1 MNDDT
6 GVPPFLFHYIIVF
19 ICAAFIVCVCILKFK
34 YLYWYS
40 QPLTFR
46 FTIRRWGGRVN
57 SGEGEGLDKGRW
69 NTNILNRLSLGER
82 CYNAVVYPFL
92 HNVNHT
98 SVQVYGGDV
107 GIGDAPFGSI
117 AEFLSRRD
125 TDTIM
130 PGRREIKSLHNHN
143 QGTCIPCDTLRII
156 LSQET
161 FGLSAFIGILSD
173 AQLGADAVIKGVSI
187 LTPRI
192 MLIFGSSSSAVPP
205 RSVSIYMCDYL
216 AWRRYSTSERESLEL
231 LETTEYIQKS
241 REIAGE
247 QTLYRYR
254 EIPWFVIPF
263 TTVYTYMFSMRPGRG
278 SAAGASAAAAAAAA
292 AATANTSMPRLGPG
306 MSVVP
311 VSSVNF
317 ALFYSFV
324 NECVRDFRC
333 CIFNEL
339 TQLQSLV
346 AHGVYRIYMLVLN
359 QVRVVAVYLFA
370 PSWTKMIHPAITKT
384 KTKRRKTNGNRIS
397 ALHEHITN
405 TSTAVVKYLP
415 PAISPKYDAFGKRV
429 TTQISTGGGGGP
441 GSAGEPGGDSILL
454 LLSSI
459 QHKSLCD
466 RPDFILGFHHSVAAA
481 AAAASIATVN
491 GNMLILIDTFA
502 HNYRLIDDIISK
514 PSSLTAA
521 SPPSWKLLSQDKWY
535 YILYNAIIHEETL
548 CKDILMV

>member
-1 MNDDT
+1 M
-6 GVPPFLFHYIIVF
+6 
-19 ICAAFIVCVCILKFK
+19 CVCILKFK

-46 FTIRRWGGRVN
+46 FTIRRWGSREN
-57 SGEGEGLDKGRW
+57 SGEGVDKGRW
-69 NTNILNRLSLGER
+69 NTNIMNRLSLGER
-82 CYNAVVYPFL
+82 CYNAVVYPFF

-98 SVQVYGGDV
+98 SVQVYGGGDGGGDGGV
-107 GIGDAPFGSI
+107 GDAPFDSI
-117 AEFLSRRD
+117 VELLCRKD
-125 TDTIM
+125 TEVIM

-143 QGTCIPCDTLRII
+143 QGVCIPVDTLRII

-173 AQLGADAVIKGVSI
+173 AELGADAVIKGVSV

-192 MLIFGSSSSAVPP
+192 MLIFGSSSSAIPP
-205 RSVSIYMCDYL
+205 RTVSIYMCDYL

-254 EIPWFVIPF
+254 DIPWFVIPF
-263 TTVYTYMFSMRPGRG
+263 TTVYTYMFNMQL
-278 SAAGASAAAAAAAA
+278 GATT
-292 AATANTSMPRLGPG
+292 ATVMPPLGPG

-311 VSSVNF
+311 ASSVNF

-324 NECVRDFRC
+324 NECARDFRC

-346 AHGVYRIYMLVLN
+346 THGVYRVYMLVLN

-370 PSWTKMIHPAITKT
+370 PSWMKTTKT
-384 KTKRRKTNGNRIS
+384 PNTNTKIKRRKTNGNRIS

-415 PAISPKYDAFGKRV
+415 PVISPKYDAFGKRV
-429 TTQISTGGGGGP
+429 TTRISTGGGGGP
-441 GSAGEPGGDSILL
+441 SSAGEPGGDSILL

-466 RPDFILGFHHSVAAA
+466 RSDFIIGFHHSVAAA
-481 AAAASIATVN
+481 AAAAAAVSTASTN
-491 GNMLILIDTFA
+491 DGNIPILIDTFA
-502 HNYRLIDDIISK
+502 HNYRLIDDIISTH
-514 PSSLTAA
+514 SSLMAA
-521 SPPSWKLLSQDKWY
+521 SPLSWKLLSQDKWY

>member
-1 MNDDT
+1 MRIAEA
-6 GVPPFLFHYIIVF
+6 G
-19 ICAAFIVCVCILKFK
+19 AKGGGGGGG
-34 YLYWYS
+34 
-40 QPLTFR
+40 
-46 FTIRRWGGRVN
+46 GGR
-57 SGEGEGLDKGRW
+57 GALDKGRW
-69 NTNILNRLSLGER
+69 NTNIMNRLSLGER
-82 CYNAVVYPFL
+82 CYKAIVYSFL

-98 SVQVYGGDV
+98 SVKVYGGGGSGSGV
-107 GIGDAPFGSI
+107 GNAPFDSI
-117 AEFLSRRD
+117 AEFLSRRE
-125 TDTIM
+125 TEIIM
-130 PGRREIKSLHNHN
+130 PGRREITSLYNHN
-143 QGTCIPCDTLRII
+143 NQGLCIPIDTLRII

-161 FGLSAFIGILSD
+161 FGLSAFIGILHD
-173 AQLGADAVIKGVSI
+173 ERLHADEVIKGVSV

-192 MLIFGSSSSAVPP
+192 MLSFGSSSSAIPP

-216 AWRRYSTSERESLEL
+216 AWIKYTTSERESLEL

-254 EIPWFVIPF
+254 EIPWFVVPF
-263 TTVYTYMFSMRPGRG
+263 TTVYTYMFNMQLGTTTATVMPCLRPRI
-278 SAAGASAAAAAAAA
+278 
-292 AATANTSMPRLGPG
+292 
-306 MSVVP
+306 SVVP

-324 NECVRDFRC
+324 NECARDFRC

-346 AHGVYRIYMLVLN
+346 THGVYRIYMLVLN

-370 PSWTKMIHPAITKT
+370 PSWMKTTKT
-384 KTKRRKTNGNRIS
+384 PIINTKIKRRKTNGNRIS
-397 ALHEHITN
+397 ALHQHITN

-429 TTQISTGGGGGP
+429 MTKRMRVEGDIGHPSE
-441 GSAGEPGGDSILL
+441 SEESGGDNILL

-466 RPDFILGFHHSVAAA
+466 RSDFIMGFRHS
-481 AAAASIATVN
+481 AASAGASTASTN
-491 GNMLILIDTFA
+491 GGNISILIDTFA
-502 HNYRLIDDIISK
+502 HNYRLIDDIIAK
-514 PSSLTAA
+514 PASLT
-521 SPPSWKLLSQDKWY
+521 SSSSPSWKLLSQDKWY

-548 CKDILMV
+548 CKDILMI

>member
-6 GVPPFLFHYIIVF
+6 GVPPFLFHYIVIF

-46 FTIRRWGGRVN
+46 FTIRRWGSRENGGEVGGGRRA
-57 SGEGEGLDKGRW
+57 LDNGRW
-69 NTNILNRLSLGER
+69 NTNIMNRLSLGER
-82 CYNAVVYPFL
+82 CYNAIVYPFL

-98 SVQVYGGDV
+98 SVNVYGGDV
-107 GIGDAPFGSI
+107 GIGDAPFESI
-117 AEFLSRRD
+117 AVLLSRRD
-125 TDTIM
+125 TEVIM
-130 PGRREIKSLHNHN
+130 PGRREITPASHNHN
-143 QGTCIPCDTLRII
+143 NHGVCIDNDTLRII

-161 FGLSAFIGILSD
+161 FGLSAFIGILHDTRS
-173 AQLGADAVIKGVSI
+173 GADTAIKGVSV

-192 MLIFGSSSSAVPP
+192 MLIFGSSSSVIPP
-205 RSVSIYMCDYL
+205 RSVSIYICDYL
-216 AWRRYSTSERESLEL
+216 AWMKYTTSERESLEL

-254 EIPWFVIPF
+254 EIPWFVVPF
-263 TTVYTYMFSMRPGRG
+263 TTVYTYMFSMRPG
-278 SAAGASAAAAAAAA
+278 
-292 AATANTSMPRLGPG
+292 AATTKTTITMLRPG
-306 MSVVP
+306 MSVVL

-324 NECVRDFRC
+324 NECARDFRC
-333 CIFNEL
+333 CIFNEI

-346 AHGVYRIYMLVLN
+346 THGVYRIYMLVLN

-370 PSWTKMIHPAITKT
+370 PSWMKMTHPAITKP
-384 KTKRRKTNGNRIS
+384 KIKRRKTNGNRIS

-405 TSTAVVKYLP
+405 TSTALVKYLP
-415 PAISPKYDAFGKRV
+415 PVISPKYDAFGKRV
-429 TTQISTGGGGGP
+429 TTRMSVGRGLGEP
-441 GSAGEPGGDSILL
+441 SGSDEPGGDSILL

-459 QHKSLCD
+459 QHKSICD
-466 RPDFILGFHHSVAAA
+466 RSDFIMGFHHSAEAAA
-481 AAAASIATVN
+481 AEAVSTVN
-491 GNMLILIDTFA
+491 GNMFILIDTFA
-502 HNYRLIDDIISK
+502 HNYRLIDDIITK
-514 PSSLTAA
+514 PASLMAA
-521 SPPSWKLLSQDKWY
+521 SPPSWKLISQDKWY

>member
-1 MNDDT
+1 M
-6 GVPPFLFHYIIVF
+6 
-19 ICAAFIVCVCILKFK
+19 CVCILKFI

-46 FTIRRWGGRVN
+46 FTIRRWGSREN
-57 SGEGEGLDKGRW
+57 SGREGVDKGRW
-69 NTNILNRLSLGER
+69 NTNIMNRLSLGER

-92 HNVNHT
+92 HNVNHKR
-98 SVQVYGGDV
+98 VRVYGGDV
-107 GIGDAPFGSI
+107 GVGDAPFDTI

-125 TDTIM
+125 TDVIM

-143 QGTCIPCDTLRII
+143 NNHDLCISYDTLRII

-161 FGLSAFIGILSD
+161 FGLSAFIGILHD
-173 AQLGADAVIKGVSI
+173 AQLGADAEIKGVSV

-192 MLIFGSSSSAVPP
+192 MLSFGSSSTEIPP

-216 AWRRYSTSERESLEL
+216 AWRRYTTSERESLEL

-263 TTVYTYMFSMRPGRG
+263 TTVYTYMFSMQSGG
-278 SAAGASAAAAAAAA
+278 GAGAT
-292 AATANTSMPRLGPG
+292 AATHTKTTMPRLGPG

-317 ALFYSFV
+317 ALFYSFI

-333 CIFNEL
+333 CVFNEL

-346 AHGVYRIYMLVLN
+346 AHGVYRIYMLMLN

-370 PSWTKMIHPAITKT
+370 PSWMKMTYPSSTKT
-384 KTKRRKTNGNRIS
+384 KIKRRKTNGNRIS
-397 ALHEHITN
+397 ALHKHITN

-415 PAISPKYDAFGKRV
+415 PVISPKYDAFGKRV
-429 TTQISTGGGGGP
+429 TTRIRVDGGSSGGEG
-441 GSAGEPGGDSILL
+441 AGESGGESILL

-459 QHKSLCD
+459 QHKTLCN
-466 RPDFILGFHHSVAAA
+466 RSDFIMGFQHSAAAAA
-481 AAAASIATVN
+481 AAAASTATVN

-514 PSSLTAA
+514 NVSLTAA
-521 SPPSWKLLSQDKWY
+521 SSPSWKLLSQDKWY
-535 YILYNAIIHEETL
+535 YILYNAIIHEEAL

>member
-1 MNDDT
+1 MNYDT
-6 GVPPFLFHYIIVF
+6 GVPPFLFHYIIVV

-46 FTIRRWGGRVN
+46 FTIRRWGSRENMG
-57 SGEGEGLDKGRW
+57 GGGALDKGRW
-69 NTNILNRLSLGER
+69 NTNIMNRLSLGER
-82 CYNAVVYPFL
+82 CYNRVVYPFL

-98 SVQVYGGDV
+98 NVMVYGGS
-107 GIGDAPFGSI
+107 GGGGGGAGDAPFESI
-117 AEFLSRRD
+117 AELLSRRG
-125 TDTIM
+125 TEVIM
-130 PGRREIKSLHNHN
+130 PGHREITDSHNNNNN
-143 QGTCIPCDTLRII
+143 QWLCIPVDTLRII

-161 FGLSAFIGILSD
+161 FGLSAFIGILHDERS
-173 AQLGADAVIKGVSI
+173 GADAVIKGVSV

-192 MLIFGSSSSAVPP
+192 MMSFGSSSTAIPP

-263 TTVYTYMFSMRPGRG
+263 TTVYTYMFNMQRG
-278 SAAGASAAAAAAAA
+278 GGATE
-292 AATANTSMPRLGPG
+292 TAMPRLGPG

-324 NECVRDFRC
+324 NECARDFRC

-346 AHGVYRIYMLVLN
+346 THGVYRIYMLVLN

-370 PSWTKMIHPAITKT
+370 PSWMKATPSTITNTKI
-384 KTKRRKTNGNRIS
+384 KRRKTNGNRIS
-397 ALHEHITN
+397 GLHEHITN
-405 TSTAVVKYLP
+405 TSTALVKYLP
-415 PAISPKYDAFGKRV
+415 PVISPKYDAFGKRV
-429 TTQISTGGGGGP
+429 TKRMSVGHGVGEPGG
-441 GSAGEPGGDSILL
+441 SEEPGGDSILL

-466 RPDFILGFHHSVAAA
+466 KSDFIIGFHHSAAA
-481 AAAASIATVN
+481 AAAIN
-491 GNMLILIDTFA
+491 GGNMLILIDTFA
-502 HNYRLIDDIISK
+502 HNYRLIDYIIAK
-514 PSSLTAA
+514 PASLTAA
-521 SPPSWKLLSQDKWY
+521 SSPSWKLLSQDKWY
-535 YILYNAIIHEETL
+535 YILYNAIIHEETV
-548 CKDILMV
+548 CKDILLI

>member
-1 MNDDT
+1 MNNDT
-6 GVPPFLFHYIIVF
+6 GIPPFIFHYIIVF

-40 QPLTFR
+40 QPLTFQ
-46 FTIRRWGGRVN
+46 FTIRRWGSREKG
-57 SGEGEGLDKGRW
+57 GGGGGGAPDKGRW
-69 NTNILNRLSLGER
+69 NTSIMNRLSLRER

-92 HNVNHT
+92 HNVNHK
-98 SVQVYGGDV
+98 SVQVYGGSGGGSV
-107 GIGDAPFGSI
+107 GDAPFDSI
-117 AEFLSRRD
+117 AEFLSRREIEL
-125 TDTIM
+125 IM
-130 PGRREIKSLHNHN
+130 PGRRDNTTSSHNNNNNNH
-143 QGTCIPCDTLRII
+143 GLCIPNDTLRII

-161 FGLSAFIGILSD
+161 FGLSAFIGILHD
-173 AQLGADAVIKGVSI
+173 ERPGADAAIKGVSV

-192 MLIFGSSSSAVPP
+192 MLSFGSSSSAIPP
-205 RSVSIYMCDYL
+205 RSVSIYICDYL
-216 AWRRYSTSERESLEL
+216 AWRRYLTSERESLEL

-254 EIPWFVIPF
+254 DIPWFVIPF
-263 TTVYTYMFSMRPGRG
+263 TTVYTYMFSMQPGVG
-278 SAAGASAAAAAAAA
+278 WGAGAGTGAVAAAAR
-292 AATANTSMPRLGPG
+292 PRLGPG

-324 NECVRDFRC
+324 NECARDFLC

-370 PSWTKMIHPAITKT
+370 PSWMKATHSMITNTTI
-384 KTKRRKTNGNRIS
+384 KRRKTNGNRIS
-397 ALHEHITN
+397 ALHEHISN

-415 PAISPKYDAFGKRV
+415 PVISPKYDAFGKRV
-429 TTQISTGGGGGP
+429 TTRIHVDGGEG
-441 GSAGEPGGDSILL
+441 AGESGGDNILL

-466 RPDFILGFHHSVAAA
+466 RSDFIMGFHH
-481 AAAASIATVN
+481 AAAASPATIN

-502 HNYRLIDDIISK
+502 HNYRLIDDIIAK
-514 PSSLTAA
+514 PSYLTAA
-521 SPPSWKLLSQDKWY
+521 SSPSWKLLSQNKWY

>member
-1 MNDDT
+1 MNDVT
-6 GVPPFLFHYIIVF
+6 GVPPFLFHYIVIF
-19 ICAAFIVCVCILKFK
+19 ICATFIVCVCILKFK

-46 FTIRRWGGRVN
+46 FTIRRWGSREN
-57 SGEGEGLDKGRW
+57 SGGGGGGETLDKGRW
-69 NTNILNRLSLGER
+69 NTNIMNRLSLGER

-92 HNVNHT
+92 HNVNHK
-98 SVQVYGGDV
+98 SVRVYGG
-107 GIGDAPFGSI
+107 GGAGDAPFDSI
-117 AEFLSRRD
+117 VELLCRKD
-125 TDTIM
+125 TEVIM
-130 PGRREIKSLHNHN
+130 PGRRENTASHHRHHN
-143 QGTCIPCDTLRII
+143 QGLCIPVDTLRLI
-156 LSQET
+156 LSQDT
-161 FGLSAFIGILSD
+161 FGLSAFIGTLHDERS
-173 AQLGADAVIKGVSI
+173 GADEDIKGVSV

-192 MLIFGSSSSAVPP
+192 MMSFGSSSTAVPP

-216 AWRRYSTSERESLEL
+216 AWRRYSTSEQESLEL

-247 QTLYRYR
+247 QTLYRYH

-263 TTVYTYMFSMRPGRG
+263 TTVYTYMFNMQRG
-278 SAAGASAAAAAAAA
+278 TETA
-292 AATANTSMPRLGPG
+292 AATTKTTIPRLGPG

-324 NECVRDFRC
+324 NECARDFRC

-370 PSWTKMIHPAITKT
+370 PSWMKMTHPAITKT
-384 KTKRRKTNGNRIS
+384 KIKRRNTNGNRIS

-415 PAISPKYDAFGKRV
+415 PVISPKYDAFGKRV
-429 TTQISTGGGGGP
+429 TKRMSVGRGVGEPGG
-441 GSAGEPGGDSILL
+441 SEEPGGDSILL

-466 RPDFILGFHHSVAAA
+466 RSDFIIGFHHST
-481 AAAASIATVN
+481 AAASSAASDNIY
-491 GNMLILIDTFA
+491 ILIDTFA
-502 HNYRLIDDIISK
+502 HNYRLIDNIIAKSA
-514 PSSLTAA
+514 SLTAA
-521 SPPSWKLLSQDKWY
+521 SSPSWKLLSQNKWY
-535 YILYNAIIHEETL
+535 YMLYNAIIHEETL

>member
-1 MNDDT
+1 MNDDA
-6 GVPPFLFHYIIVF
+6 GVPAFLFHYIIVVIF
-19 ICAAFIVCVCILKFK
+19 AAFIVCVCILKFK

-46 FTIRRWGGRVN
+46 FTIRRWGGREN
-57 SGEGEGLDKGRW
+57 SGGGGSALDKGRW
-69 NTNILNRLSLGER
+69 NTNIMNRLSLGER
-82 CYNAVVYPFL
+82 CYNAIVYPFL

-98 SVQVYGGDV
+98 SVKVYGGGGV
-107 GIGDAPFGSI
+107 GNAPFDSI
-117 AEFLSRRD
+117 AEFLSRRE
-125 TDTIM
+125 TEIIM
-130 PGRREIKSLHNHN
+130 PGRREITSLYNHN
-143 QGTCIPCDTLRII
+143 NQGLCIPVDTLHLI

-161 FGLSAFIGILSD
+161 FGLSAFIGILHDERPDVDS
-173 AQLGADAVIKGVSI
+173 VIKGVSV

-192 MLIFGSSSSAVPP
+192 MLSFGSSSTEILP
-205 RSVSIYMCDYL
+205 RSVSIYICDYL
-216 AWRRYSTSERESLEL
+216 AWIKYTTSERESLEL

-254 EIPWFVIPF
+254 DIPWFVVPF
-263 TTVYTYMFSMRPGRG
+263 TTVYTYMFNMQLG
-278 SAAGASAAAAAAAA
+278 
-292 AATANTSMPRLGPG
+292 AATAATATTATVMPRLRPG
-306 MSVVP
+306 ISVVP

-324 NECVRDFRC
+324 NECARDFRC

-346 AHGVYRIYMLVLN
+346 THGVYRIYMLVLN

-370 PSWTKMIHPAITKT
+370 PSWMKTTKT
-384 KTKRRKTNGNRIS
+384 PITNTKIKRRKTNGNRIS
-397 ALHEHITN
+397 ALHQHITN

-429 TTQISTGGGGGP
+429 TTTRMRVEGDLSHP
-441 GSAGEPGGDSILL
+441 SGSEESGGDNILL

-459 QHKSLCD
+459 QHKSLCE
-466 RPDFILGFHHSVAAA
+466 RSDFIMGFHHS
-481 AAAASIATVN
+481 AASAGASTASTN
-491 GNMLILIDTFA
+491 GGNIPILIDTFA
-502 HNYRLIDDIISK
+502 HNYRLIDDIIAK
-514 PSSLTAA
+514 PASLMSS
-521 SPPSWKLLSQDKWY
+521 SSPSWKLLSQDKWY

-548 CKDILMV
+548 CKDILMI

>member
-1 MNDDT
+1 MNYDT
-6 GVPPFLFHYIIVF
+6 GVPPFLFHYIIIF

-34 YLYWYS
+34 YSYWYS

-46 FTIRRWGGRVN
+46 FTIRRWGSRENG
-57 SGEGEGLDKGRW
+57 GEGGGGRRALDNGRW
-69 NTNILNRLSLGER
+69 NTNIMNRLSLGER

-98 SVQVYGGDV
+98 NVKVYGGDV
-107 GIGDAPFGSI
+107 SIGDTPFESI
-117 AEFLSRRD
+117 AELLSRREAEV
-125 TDTIM
+125 IM
-130 PGRREIKSLHNHN
+130 PGRREITPASHIHNNH
-143 QGTCIPCDTLRII
+143 GFCIDNDTLRII
-156 LSQET
+156 LSQES
-161 FGLSAFIGILSD
+161 FGLSAFIGILYDERS
-173 AQLGADAVIKGVSI
+173 GVDAVIKGVSV

-192 MLIFGSSSSAVPP
+192 MLIFDSSSSTIPP
-205 RSVSIYMCDYL
+205 RSVSIYICDYL
-216 AWRRYSTSERESLEL
+216 AWIRYTTSERESLEL

-254 EIPWFVIPF
+254 EIPWFVVPF
-263 TTVYTYMFSMRPGRG
+263 TTVYTYMFSMQPG
-278 SAAGASAAAAAAAA
+278 
-292 AATANTSMPRLGPG
+292 AATTKTTIPRLGPG

-324 NECVRDFRC
+324 NECARDFRC
-333 CIFNEL
+333 CIFNEI

-346 AHGVYRIYMLVLN
+346 SHGVYRIYMLVLN
-359 QVRVVAVYLFA
+359 QVRVVAVYIFA
-370 PSWTKMIHPAITKT
+370 PSWMKITHPTITKT
-384 KTKRRKTNGNRIS
+384 KIKRRKTNGNRIS

-415 PAISPKYDAFGKRV
+415 PVISPKYDAFGKRV
-429 TTQISTGGGGGP
+429 TTRMSGGAHNPDGH
-441 GSAGEPGGDSILL
+441 SILL

-466 RPDFILGFHHSVAAA
+466 RSDFIMGFYRSAAQSIVAA
-481 AAAASIATVN
+481 SSTVN
-491 GNMLILIDTFA
+491 DNIFILIDTFA
-502 HNYRLIDDIISK
+502 HNYRIIDDIIAK
-514 PSSLTAA
+514 PAYLTAA
-521 SPPSWKLLSQDKWY
+521 SPPSWKLISQDKWY